1 MGEPRSWGEFTAELA
16 KLIGQEADTG
26 GSQTAGTVFA
36 KENAILEMM
45 KNGGMPVVRSVQRG
59 TAHSG
64 KFPFDI
70 SINEINP
77 DKAVVLIQNAPTT
90 SSNYARAVL
99 YRLSNN
105 KISVNLGTS
114 SYSGY
119 DLAFSWQVIEFY

>member
-1 MGEPRSWGEFTAELA
+1 MGEPRSWREFTEELA
-16 KLIGQEADTG
+16 KLIGQEADIG

-36 KENAILEMM
+36 KENAILEIL
-45 KNGGMPVVRSVQRG
+45 KSGGMPVVKSVQRG
-59 TAHSG
+59 VAHSG

-77 DKAVVLIQNAPTT
+77 DKTIVLIQNAPT
-90 SSNYARAVL
+90 SSNYARTVL

-105 KISVNLGTS
+105 KISVNLGTN

-119 DLAFSWQVIEFY
+119 DLTFSWQAIEYY